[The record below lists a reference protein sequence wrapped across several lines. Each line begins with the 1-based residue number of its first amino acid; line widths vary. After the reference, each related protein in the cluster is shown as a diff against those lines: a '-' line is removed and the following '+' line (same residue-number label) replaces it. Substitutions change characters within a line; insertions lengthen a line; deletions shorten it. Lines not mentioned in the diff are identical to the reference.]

1 MVSAAMAIQ
10 DQYGGS
16 QSNTVVPTGN
26 GTSLDVGTHSV
37 NAAKLEEQFLSGNV
51 TPKVRKPYTITKQRE
66 RWTEE
71 EHNKFIEALK
81 LYGRAWRRIEEHVGT
96 KTAVQIRSHAQKYFS
111 KVIRH
116 SGNGDASA
124 VQPIEIPAPR
134 PKRKPT
140 HPYPRKL
147 VAPLKTG
154 SLVEEQQRSS
164 ASPNLSVSEQENQ
177 SSTSVLSAIGS
188 ETLGLTDT
196 NTPNGSLSP
205 ISSGDG
211 VNPGGFFLSEPNSSP
226 NSSPEETGSLL
237 EVKSPTSS
245 APAEQVSVNLELFPQ
260 DGAFV
265 KEESSEVASIQS
277 LKLFGK
283 TVLVTDSQRLSLP
296 AMETCKS
303 LPSFMNDERPV
314 PTPWNLMP
322 TEFSNW
328 NTEGPWNPAA
338 FYYMR
343 FPNENSKPGNGDSGS
358 PLPCWAYYG
367 GMPFP
372 CPPLHYLVP
381 TKAPQASVSG
391 QTQNREDLK
400 EGSRTSSNTGSANA
414 SDMNWEVETQSR
426 RLSSDKE
433 EKGQQSTTLVKPSD
447 NLSFSDQ
454 RAILDKCL
462 KGFVPYKRCLAERD
476 TSSTITGAEREE
488 QRIRLCL

>member
-1 MVSAAMAIQ
+1 MWAPKL
-10 DQYGGS
+10 
-16 QSNTVVPTGN
+16 QSRLEATLKNT
-26 GTSLDVGTHSV
+26 
-37 NAAKLEEQFLSGNV
+37 FL
-51 TPKVRKPYTITKQRE
+51 R
-66 RWTEE
+66 
-71 EHNKFIEALK
+71 F
-81 LYGRAWRRIEEHVGT
+81 
-96 KTAVQIRSHAQKYFS
+96 TAPS
-111 KVIRH
+111 VIRH
-116 SGNGDASA
+116 SDNGDASA
-124 VQPIEIPAPR
+124 VQPIEIPPPR

-154 SLVEEQQRSS
+154 SPVEEQQRRS

-188 ETLGLTDT
+188 ETLSLTDK
-196 NTPNGSLSP
+196 NTSNGCLSP
-205 ISSGDG
+205 ISAGDG

-237 EVKSPTSS
+237 EFKSPDSS

-283 TVLVTDSQRLSLP
+283 TMLVTDSQRLSLP
-296 AMETCKS
+296 SMETCKP
-303 LPSFMNDERPV
+303 LPSFTNDERPV

-343 FPNENSKPGNGDSGS
+343 FPNENSKPGNGDSGP
-358 PLPCWAYYG
+358 PLPCGAYYG

-372 CPPLHYLVP
+372 CLPLHYLVP
-381 TKAPQASVSG
+381 TKATQPSVSG
-391 QTQNREDLK
+391 QTQNGEDQK
-400 EGSRTSSNTGSANA
+400 EGSRTGSNTGSANA
-414 SDMNWEVETQSR
+414 SDMNWEVETHNCQ
-426 RLSSDKE
+426 LSSNE
-433 EKGQQSTTLVKPSD
+433 EKGQQSTNLVKPSE

-476 TSSTITGAEREE
+476 TSSTVTGAEREE